1 MTTESTD
8 VAEKPSDTGLG
19 KPVNQSADAIDRVV
33 NLAPKWTLF
42 VLAACILL
50 VIGAVVWA
58 FQGTVTTSRSA
69 PGIYKDNGY
78 LAINAPTDGVVEE
91 VPVRIGQQVSAN
103 QTLLTFQDGSTL
115 VAPKDGWV
123 ASLYVAPGS
132 KLKAGTP
139 AVALTDYNIPDV
151 VMTLLPASMTGSVT
165 AGLPVELTVASAP
178 STQYGYLEGSI
189 LEVSNTPLT
198 TDDIGAILGLQ
209 PEVVALALGS
219 EPGILA
225 VVGLT
230 PDPSTPTRYAWTVG
244 QGPPFA
250 IVNGTPA
257 TAKVILS
264 RQPPIDVIFPGLAES
279 LGT

>member
-1 MTTESTD
+1 M
-8 VAEKPSDTGLG
+8 
-19 KPVNQSADAIDRVV
+19 
-33 NLAPKWTLF
+33 
-42 VLAACILL
+42 
-50 VIGAVVWA
+50 
-58 FQGTVTTSRSA
+58 
-69 PGIYKDNGY
+69 
-78 LAINAPTDGVVEE
+78 
-91 VPVRIGQQVSAN
+91 
-103 QTLLTFQDGSTL
+103 
-115 VAPKDGWV
+115 
-123 ASLYVAPGS
+123 
-132 KLKAGTP
+132 
-139 AVALTDYNIPDV
+139 ALTDYNIPDV

-230 PDPSTPTRYAWTVG
+230 PIRPPRPVTP
-244 QGPPFA
+244 GPLGRASLA